1 MTTYTFFAKTD
12 IVVIDTDGEHADM
25 DNPRGEIYGH
35 AAYVVAEDEETG
47 RRFQCHVKT
56 ARWEDRVRP
65 QAEKMATALNA
76 RFKSMGK
83 MPVAF
88 ERWEETDANYCSQAG
103 REQEHAEFMAEK
115 MADYASDIDFWPN
128 GG

>member
-1 MTTYTFFAKTD
+1 
-12 IVVIDTDGEHADM
+12 M

-35 AAYVVAEDEETG
+35 AAYVVAEEETG

-56 ARWEDRVRP
+56 AR
-65 QAEKMATALNA
+65 
-76 RFKSMGK
+76 
-83 MPVAF
+83 
-88 ERWEETDANYCSQAG
+88 
-103 REQEHAEFMAEK
+103 REQEHAESMAEK